1 MLAVKALTLWIV
13 LAEGTIGVA
22 GLIVNAKESPN
33 MGTVFVGKVLKLLT
47 LYLVVVLNNVTS
59 DAEGLLII
67 LSAIEEFMFASFE
80 HMTHG

>member
-1 MLAVKALTLWIV
+1 MLAVKALTLWIM

-33 MGTVFVGKVLKLLT
+33 MSTIFVGKVLKLLT

-67 LSAIEEFMFASFE
+67 LSAIEEFMFASLE
-80 HMTHG
+80 YMTHG